1 MFNFHVHKNQH
12 IDRALLRKWPE
23 NSRIRTLSSGG
34 RHRARLYPSLISSAS
49 KLNMNFL
56 RRTFA
61 YIYSSLQSIWGW
73 FRLTSPRH
81 VPLDVYSLEPLQPPS
96 PSRSSPPMSPL
107 PSLPLLSDS
116 EQELRPIRR
125 RKTKEVHEFYQDYYE
140 NPLRRSW
147 DGRELLHL
155 D

>member
-12 IDRALLRKWPE
+12 IDRAPLRKWPE

-61 YIYSSLQSIWGW
+61 FIYSSLQSILGW
-73 FRLTSPRH
+73 FRPRP
-81 VPLDVYSLEPLQPPS
+81 VQDVYPLEPLQPPS
-96 PSRSSPPMSPL
+96 PNLSSPPLSPL
-107 PSLPLLSDS
+107 PSLPHITDS
-116 EQELRPIRR
+116 EQELRPIHR
-125 RKTKEVHEFYQDYYE
+125 RKTTVTHEFYPDYYG